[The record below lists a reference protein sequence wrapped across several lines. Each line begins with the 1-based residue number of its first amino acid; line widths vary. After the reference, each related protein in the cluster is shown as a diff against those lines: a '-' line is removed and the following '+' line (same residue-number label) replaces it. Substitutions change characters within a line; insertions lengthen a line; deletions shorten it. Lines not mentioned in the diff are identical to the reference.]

1 MHLAFFPQQ
10 QMHTVAA
17 LFLLS
22 GSLVRAAV
30 HEVWWN
36 ITYAQANPDGLKERR
51 VIGVNG
57 TWPPPPIEVTRGDT
71 LKVHALNGL
80 DVPTSLH
87 HHGMFFR
94 NQSYFDGAV
103 SITQCGIPP
112 GDEFIYEFP
121 ITEQYGTYW
130 VHAHSSGQYVD
141 GLRAPFIIH
150 NTPEVHKYD
159 DEYTV
164 ILGDWY
170 HEEHTVLNSQFM
182 SKWNPG
188 GAEPV
193 PKSSIM
199 YFSHNGTYLPNFNAE
214 ASINFA
220 PGKTYR
226 LRIVNTSAL
235 AMFYFWID
243 GHEMRIIE
251 ADGTDL
257 EPVTAKMLAITV
269 AQRYSVLVTARN
281 TTDYNW
287 AIHANMDEEMFDF
300 VPADLQ
306 LNQTSTIVYNSSAP
320 LNEPSVVDAY
330 ENSVDDTELRPYTP
344 QTVGTPYRSVE
355 LGVFFD
361 TFDNGV
367 NRAAFNNVTWNPPV
381 TPSLFSQLSMGKD
394 AENVHIYGPNTDV
407 LEFNKTFEFTVI
419 NWDAGKHPF
428 HLHGHKFAIVHK
440 SWDVASNDPTLNP
453 PRTENHPN
461 PLWRDTVQIPPGGSV
476 TMRFLTDNPG
486 TWFFH
491 CHVEWHL
498 EAGLAYTFLEAP
510 TLAQELVH
518 PPQFMYD
525 HCAKL
530 GVPYTGNA
538 AGRNSTTDLRGLNV
552 GPYPQ
557 RLGWTPKAIGAMFA
571 CVFSAVCGGLT
582 IVWYAL
588 VGGQVPA
595 A

>member
-1 MHLAFFPQQ
+1 MTPLLTALSVLAGAWLTNAA
-10 QMHTVAA
+10 TV
-17 LFLLS
+17 
-22 GSLVRAAV
+22 
-30 HEVWWN
+30 EVWWN
-36 ITYAQANPDGLKERR
+36 ITYATANPDGLFERR

-57 TWPPPPIEVTRGDT
+57 TWPPPPIEITRNDT

-94 NQSYFDGAV
+94 NESYLDGAV
-103 SITQCGIPP
+103 AVTQCGIPP
-112 GDEFIYEFP
+112 GDTFLYEF
-121 ITEQYGTYW
+121 TMSEQWGTYW
-130 VHAHSSGQYVD
+130 VHAHASGQYVD
-141 GLRAPFIIH
+141 GLRAPFLIH
-150 NTPEVHKYD
+150 NRPEVHQYD

-170 HEEHTVLNSQFM
+170 HDQHADLVAFFLSQD
-182 SKWNPG
+182 NPG
-188 GAEPV
+188 GPEPV
-193 PKSSIM
+193 PKSSLI
-199 YFSHNGTYLPNFNAE
+199 YFSHNGTYIPGYNAD
-214 ASINFA
+214 AKINFA

-235 AMFYFWID
+235 AMFYFWIE
-243 GHEMRIIE
+243 GHDMRLIE

-257 EPVTAKMLAITV
+257 QETPTNMIALTV

-281 TTDYNW
+281 DTSKNW
-287 AIHANMDEEMFDF
+287 AIHADMDTEMFDV
-300 VPADLQ
+300 VPDDLI
-306 LNQTSTIVYNSSAP
+306 LNQTAVIVYNEASP
-320 LNEPSVVDAY
+320 LQEPSLVDAY
-330 ENSVDDTELRPYTP
+330 ENTVDDTELAPFTAVP
-344 QTVGTPYRSVE
+344 IGTPYKSLE

-367 NRAAFNNVTWNPPV
+367 NRAAFNNITWNAPV
-381 TPSLFSQLSMGKD
+381 VPSLFSQLSMGAD
-394 AENVHIYGPNTDV
+394 AENVDIYGPNAAV
-407 LEFNKTFEFTVI
+407 LEYNKIFELKVI

-440 SWDVASNDPTLNP
+440 SWDVASDDPELNP
-453 PRTENHPN
+453 PMEEGLAN

-476 TMRFLTDNPG
+476 TMRFITNNPG

-491 CHVEWHL
+491 CHIEWHL
-498 EAGLAYTFLEAP
+498 EAGLAFTFFEAP
-510 TLAQELVH
+510 TIAQQWVK

-525 HCAKL
+525 QCAKL
-530 GVPYTGNA
+530 GTPFTGNA
-538 AGRNSTTDLRGLNV
+538 AGHNSTTDLSGLNV

-557 RLGWTPKAIGAMFA
+557 VLGWTPKAIGAMFA

-588 VGGQVPA
+588 IGQATSTV
-595 A
+595 